1 MIVQWCLKGVASSK
15 SFGDAQALLALSR
28 DGLTANWVRA
38 NATLSFDQA
47 LRDAHAVLSDAALTA
62 HVNAYATVSAK
73 TPYLSLSAGVIERDP
88 TTRIAIIHHAWR
100 TALDFATRGGSQEGF
115 VFECWV
121 QLPTKPAPELPGF
134 GEEVRDLN
142 LHRRFAWWHDQ
153 GEIAAKLVV
162 PPRQIR
168 RVMKF
173 TPSLKRIPLPGSW
186 NQQFVPPERI
196 SNIRRFL

>member
-38 NATLSFDQA
+38 NATLPFDQA
-47 LRDAHAVLSDAALTA
+47 LRDAHDVLSDAALIA

-100 TALDFATRGGSQEGF
+100 TALDFATRGGS
-115 VFECWV
+115 
-121 QLPTKPAPELPGF
+121 
-134 GEEVRDLN
+134 
-142 LHRRFAWWHDQ
+142 
-153 GEIAAKLVV
+153 